1 MAITAAAG
9 LVQLRANASPAW
21 AKPDVNGGVSH
32 FQPAAPGPE
41 PTPTVTPS
49 AAPTVQHGPLLVPG
63 PVSMQVPGFFSWAML
78 DRHTGAVVGSA
89 NDVNGT
95 NTTESMI
102 KTWITSD
109 YLRLL
114 GGRQPTQ
121 QRLDELS
128 RMIRDSDDG
137 AAEDIYRV
145 DGGDAVV
152 HRMISICGL
161 TDTRAHSGWWSMTQ
175 ISARD
180 AVRLGQCVADG
191 QAAGPT
197 WTAWVLDQ
205 MRQVEGEGRFGIIDG
220 LPADVAAQ
228 TSIKNG
234 WTLIYADGLWHVNC
248 LAVHDDFV
256 LSVLTRYPGSLGLS
270 YGAGVCKSV
279 TSQLLTRH

>member
-1 MAITAAAG
+1 
-9 LVQLRANASPAW
+9 
-21 AKPDVNGGVSH
+21 
-32 FQPAAPGPE
+32 
-41 PTPTVTPS
+41 
-49 AAPTVQHGPLLVPG
+49 
-63 PVSMQVPGFFSWAML
+63 MQVPGFFSWALL
-78 DRHTGAVVGSA
+78 DRHTGVVVGSA

-128 RMIRDSDDG
+128 RMIRDSDDD
-137 AAEDIYRV
+137 AAEDIYRA

-152 HRMISICGL
+152 RRMISICGL

-191 QAAGPT
+191 RAAGPT

-234 WTLIYADGLWHVNC
+234 WTLIYTDGLWHVNC

-256 LSVLTRYPGSLGLS
+256 LAVLTRYPGSLGLS

-279 TSQLLTRH
+279 TLQLLTRH